1 MSGEEKKR
9 KIPVYCWRCSKLI
22 RYETPSENIVGNALF
37 DLCDECRKNE
47 YKPKVDEL
55 IKALDSFHNSVT
67 NRLNDYNKI
76 FLTICEMMI
85 LLNYS
90 SVLYDVFHVISGDD
104 NDKIRE
110 AVKKRFSEVKD
121 IVGRLINIEL

>member
-1 MSGEEKKR
+1 MSGERRER

-22 RYETPSENIVGNALF
+22 RYETQSEKIVGNALF

-67 NRLNDYNKI
+67 VRQNDYNKI
-76 FLTICEMMI
+76 FLTVCEMMI

-90 SVLYDVFHVISGDD
+90 SVLYDVFHVISSED
-104 NDKIRE
+104 NDRIRE
-110 AVKKRFSEVKD
+110 AVKKRFNEVKD
-121 IVGRLINIEL
+121 IVGRLISIEL

>member
-1 MSGEEKKR
+1 MSFEEKKR

-22 RYETPSENIVGNALF
+22 RYEAQSENIVGNALF

-55 IKALDSFHNSVT
+55 TLALDSFHNTVT

-76 FLTICEMMI
+76 FLTICEIMI

-90 SVLYDVFHVISGDD
+90 SVLYDVFHVISSDD

-110 AVKKRFSEVKD
+110 AVKKRFNEVKD